1 MIKKISVLYLSQL
14 CKTVLP
20 LFFVP
25 LTISLL
31 GVEQYGLVTFLAMLI
46 GLLGILDLGI
56 SGTFIRQVSISKD
69 NLTLFDSILKVFI
82 RAVILFLGVS
92 FFIFIFFYALSNI
105 IYSHWLNTRVDE
117 QVSIFVI
124 KAMGLILACTYFKS
138 YISSFMQGLEKQVP
152 LAIWNI
158 VYSVLF
164 YAGSYY
170 FVLYF
175 CGNESNDRIL
185 TLYFISLSVIMFID
199 VSVLSLMLLFYIVSN
214 RRTLRNTRDVIECAE
229 SETASLRDLIK
240 FAIHLSGLS
249 FIWMVATQVDK
260 VVLSTYA
267 RLDAYAHYQIAA
279 QLAMTITMLAVP
291 VSQYLMPR
299 LSSLYKKDNNVLFIK
314 EVSYFI
320 FIFSLFVVP
329 ISPYFYIYGERL
341 ISVWMGNKL
350 LGEEINAY
358 AFWLVSATLTSV
370 IMNFLF
376 IVLYAMNKIKMHFY
390 AYASYSVLTI
400 PCSIFVAKYYGAAG
414 SAKFLFLHSLI
425 FMLVWG
431 PIGFSRF
438 IRGLVVPLFYFLVYL
453 IFFSYVNFR
462 YMSELIFSSY
472 ELIDILLPPLLNIF
486 FITLPL
492 FLFRFKVRDI
502 LSRISL
508 KSNWGV

>member
-20 LFFVP
+20 LIFVP

-31 GVEQYGLVTFLAMLI
+31 GVEQYGLVTFMAMLI

-69 NLTLFDSILKVFI
+69 SLTLFDSVLKVFI
-82 RAVILFLGVS
+82 RAIILFLGIS
-92 FFIFIFFYALSNI
+92 FLIFILFYVLSHI
-105 IYSHWLNTRVDE
+105 IYSNWLNTSVDE
-117 QVSIFVI
+117 QISVFVI
-124 KAMGLILACTYFKS
+124 KTIGLILACTYFKS

-152 LAIWNI
+152 LAIWSMI
-158 VYSVLF
+158 YSTLF

-170 FVLYF
+170 FVLF
-175 CGNESNDRIL
+175 SDGSSFDGNIL

-199 VSVLSLMLLFYIVSN
+199 VSVLSLMLLIYILSK
-214 RRTLRNTRDVIECAE
+214 RRALKNSKGIIECAE
-229 SETASLRDLIK
+229 SETSSLGALIK

-279 QLAMTITMLAVP
+279 QLAMTITLLAAP

-299 LSSLYKKDNNVLFIK
+299 LSSLYKKNDKVLFIK

-320 FIFSLFVVP
+320 FIFSLFIVP
-329 ISPYFYIYGERL
+329 IAPYFFIYGGEL
-341 ISVWMGNKL
+341 ISMWMRNEL
-350 LGEEINAY
+350 LGYKINVY

-370 IMNFLF
+370 VMNFLF
-376 IVLYAMNKIKMHFY
+376 IVLYAMNKLKFHFY
-390 AYASYSVLTI
+390 AYAAYSVLTI
-400 PCSIFVAKYYGAAG
+400 PCSIFVAKYFGAEG

-438 IRGLVVPLFYFLVYL
+438 IRGLVVPLFLFLVYL
-453 IFFSYVNFR
+453 TIFSYMNFK
-462 YMSELIFSSY
+462 YMSGFTFSGY
-472 ELIDILLPPLLNIF
+472 GLIDILLPPLLNFVLIS
-486 FITLPL
+486 LPL
-492 FLFRFKVRDI
+492 FIFRFKMRDI

-508 KSNWGV
+508 KSNWDV